1 MLNQLAKFLLV
12 STSLSPVLG
21 AIAVSQYA
29 YNSPWTQWVWW
40 IIAALLLVLLCWLML
55 FYAARNA
62 QKSLLKIRE
71 FERGDQEVVAFLL
84 AYLLPFIS
92 AGDMPVFHHWMIAVY
107 VLGII
112 FWSISHSGA
121 LHFNPVMG
129 FIGYRF
135 YRVRNGDGTVQL
147 LISKSELRRVDIEV
161 ETVRLAQHVYLHIG
175 GRDA

>member
-1 MLNQLAKFLLV
+1 M
-12 STSLSPVLG
+12 PVL
-21 AIAVSQYA
+21 
-29 YNSPWTQWVWW
+29 
-40 IIAALLLVLLCWLML
+40 
-55 FYAARNA
+55 
-62 QKSLLKIRE
+62 
-71 FERGDQEVVAFLL
+71 
-84 AYLLPFIS
+84 
-92 AGDMPVFHHWMIAVY
+92 HHLMIAVY

-161 ETVRLAQHVYLHIG
+161 ETVRLAQHVYLHLV
-175 GRDA
+175 GRLACELSACSNRKKRQQRAAVVRFLAQTSPKR